1 MEDDICGLNDIR
13 EEMSHLPLSELMT
26 MQNKIGLKAFRKIKY
41 GLSGKATTGSTSFKR
56 ENKNRPSEL
65 SARRPVPRNSVCPK
79 AKVTRD
85 PRFDDLSGEFNERIF
100 KKTYNFLTEV
110 KKKEKLKLEK
120 IIKKTTDKQRKS
132 ELKQLHNRM
141 EQQELAAQ
149 RKEKQQELEKEW
161 KQKEREQVLAGKKPF
176 FLKKAQKR
184 ALLEAE
190 YQKELTESGKM
201 QKYLTRKNKKI
212 AAKEKRKQEWST
224 KDL

>member
-1 MEDDICGLNDIR
+1 MEEDTHVLDDIR

-41 GLSGKATTGSTSFKR
+41 GLVGKATTKNNFKR

-65 SARRPVPRNSVCPK
+65 SARRPVPKNTVCPK
-79 AKVTRD
+79 TKVTRD
-85 PRFDDLSGEFNERIF
+85 PRFDDLSGEFDEKIF
-100 KKTYNFLTEV
+100 NHTYSFLSDV

-120 IIKKTTDKQRKS
+120 IIKKTTDKQKKS

-141 EQQELAAQ
+141 EQQELAAK
-149 RKEKQQELEKEW
+149 RKEKQQQLEKEW
-161 KQKEREQVLAGKKPF
+161 KQKEREQVMAGKKPF

-184 ALLEAE
+184 ALLDAE

-201 QKYLTRKNKKI
+201 QKYLTRKSKKI